1 MSFEDTGIPP
11 AGSGGVG
18 PASPRPSRTEQAPA
32 LVDKPRRQ
40 SRPAFDPFDLEAAFA
55 RLAELLSFDSDKP
68 RQDVPRG
75 FYLNILV

>member
-11 AGSGGVG
+11 AGTGGMGAAV
-18 PASPRPSRTEQAPA
+18 ARPSGPEPAPA
-32 LVDKPRRQ
+32 LVEKPRRR

-55 RLAELLSFDSDKP
+55 RLADLLSFDSDKP